1 LTTPLEALHAAA
13 RDPRRAAAAWGGS
26 GPVVGIIGLCVPEEP
41 VLAAGL
47 RRVRLGVDVDSLAG
61 ALANPVPGLGIGP
74 MAAVHLDRL
83 RSGAY
88 DWLDLLVI
96 GHDSE
101 EHARLFAVA
110 RELHR
115 CGDLPSG
122 PPVAFLDVP
131 RLAGEAGATYH
142 RARLAQFLDR
152 LAALTDRTVSNDDLR
167 AALDVSLLWARQ
179 RHAIGELRHCMPA
192 LLSGVD
198 ALAVHRARDVMDPV
212 AHHELTTRLLAET
225 GDLPRHHGRRL
236 FLAGSVPPG
245 DALHVAVETRGM
257 VVVGEDHRWGLA
269 EDGTESAPT
278 ADPLTALVERAARRR
293 PPTAFSSP
301 RQRAEAVTAVALRAG
316 ADMIL
321 HVVLDHDR
329 TAGWDGPALVERAT
343 DLSLPVVLARDDP
356 SFSGAADWA
365 VRLDDAASEAEV
377 WAR

>member
-1 LTTPLEALHAAA
+1 VTTPLEALHAAA
-13 RDPRRAAAAWGGS
+13 RDPRRAAAAWRGS

-47 RRVRLGVDVDSLAG
+47 RRVRLGVDAGALAD
-61 ALANPVPGLGIGP
+61 ALANPVAGLGIGP
-74 MAAVHLDRL
+74 MAAVHLGRL

-142 RARLAQFLDR
+142 RDRLAQFLDR
-152 LAALTDRTVSNDDLR
+152 LAALTDRTGSDDDLR
-167 AALDVSLLWARQ
+167 AALGASGTWARQ
-179 RHAIGELRHCMPA
+179 RHTIGELRHSTPA
-192 LLSGVD
+192 MLSGVD
-198 ALAVHRARDVMDPV
+198 ALAVHRARDVMDPA
-212 AHHELTTRLLAET
+212 AHDELTARLLAET
-225 GDLPRHHGRRL
+225 GDLPRYGGRRL

-245 DALHVAVETRGM
+245 DVLHVAAESRGM
-257 VVVGEDHRWGLA
+257 VVVDEDHRWGLA
-269 EDGTESAPT
+269 EDATELAPA
-278 ADPLTALVERAARRR
+278 ADPLTVLAERAARRR

-301 RQRAEAVTAVALRAG
+301 RQRAEAVTAAAQWAG
-316 ADMIL
+316 ADAIL

-329 TAGWDGPALVERAT
+329 SAAWDGPALVERAA
-343 DLSLPVVLARDDP
+343 DLNLPVVLTRDDP
-356 SFSGAADWA
+356 VLSGATDWM
-365 VRLDDAASEAEV
+365 VRIDDAMARPEV
-377 WAR
+377 PVR